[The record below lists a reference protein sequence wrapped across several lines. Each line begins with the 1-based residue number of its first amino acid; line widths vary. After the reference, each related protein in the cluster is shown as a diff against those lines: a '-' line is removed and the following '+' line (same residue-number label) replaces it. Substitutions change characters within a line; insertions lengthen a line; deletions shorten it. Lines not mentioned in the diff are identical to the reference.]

1 MESCQLLS
9 VAFVKAPEV
18 RERERGLYP
27 AGAVGFD
34 DVPEDVAEKEQ
45 TGVRMGDD
53 VVDVV
58 RIEILHDGNDG
69 TAVGERCDADRCPPR
84 VVPSHDGH
92 FVVLFQT
99 ACVEKHVQFGYLLG
113 HLEIG
118 EGLLF
123 EVVGERGQ
131 LPVLPEALLVYLDKV
146 FLHHKR
152 IRLNDKVR
160 IKKT

>member
-84 VVPSHDGH
+84 VVPSHAGH
-92 FVVLFQT
+92 FVVLF
-99 ACVEKHVQFGYLLG
+99 
-113 HLEIG
+113 
-118 EGLLF
+118 
-123 EVVGERGQ
+123 
-131 LPVLPEALLVYLDKV
+131 
-146 FLHHKR
+146 
-152 IRLNDKVR
+152 
-160 IKKT
+160 

>member
-99 ACVEKHVQFGYLLG
+99 ACVEKHVQFGDLLRQRV
-113 HLEIG
+113 IG
-118 EGLLF
+118 EYLAG
-123 EVVGERGQ
+123 EVVGDGRGVA
-131 LPVLPEALLVYLDKV
+131 VLLETLLEEFNQVVL
-146 FLHHKR
+146 
-152 IRLNDKVR
+152 
-160 IKKT
+160 

>member
-58 RIEILHDGNDG
+58 RIEVLHDGNDG

-99 ACVEKHVQFGYLLG
+99 ACVEKHVQFGDLLRQRV
-113 HLEIG
+113 IG
-118 EGLLF
+118 EYLAG
-123 EVVGERGQ
+123 EVVGDGRGVA
-131 LPVLPEALLVYLDKV
+131 VLLETLLEEFNQVVL
-146 FLHHKR
+146 
-152 IRLNDKVR
+152 
-160 IKKT
+160 